1 MHWFP
6 WQININK
13 TNSFI
18 HHPLIH
24 QYHSFYKNN
33 NNNTTTT
40 TTYNNIYKIE

>member
-6 WQININK
+6 WQININLP
-13 TNSFI
+13 THPFI

-33 NNNTTTT
+33 NNTTTT
-40 TTYNNIYKIE
+40 TTYNNIYKK